1 MIIWEEKNILGGTET
16 NKGWEPLPYK
26 VMIRY
31 NDTVIILLSVMMIR
45 IISKV
50 TGSN

>member
-1 MIIWEEKNILGGTET
+1 MIIWAEKNILGATLT

-31 NDTVIILLSVMMIR
+31 NDTVILLLSVMMIR
-45 IISKV
+45 VISKV
-50 TGSN
+50 TVSN